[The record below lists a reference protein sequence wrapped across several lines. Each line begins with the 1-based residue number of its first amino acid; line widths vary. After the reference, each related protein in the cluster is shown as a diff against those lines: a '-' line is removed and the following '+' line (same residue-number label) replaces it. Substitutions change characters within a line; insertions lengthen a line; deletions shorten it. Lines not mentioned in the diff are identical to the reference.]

1 MLRPFAETRGIM
13 SLETRRLGRDGPKI
27 AKVGVGTAPIGSTMG
42 ARTWGAQNEDD
53 AIKAIHTALDIGV
66 NWIDTAPFYGWG
78 RAEQIVGKAIKGRR
92 DMVYIFTKC
101 GAMPDKNGE
110 WTETDCRPET
120 MRREVEA
127 SLQRLGT
134 NYVDLLQLHEP
145 DPETPIEES
154 WKEMQ
159 LLVKMGKVR
168 YGGLSNH
175 PPELIERALR
185 IGPVVSSQNQYNP
198 FRRKSGKEIFPFCQR
213 NRIGV
218 LGWGSLSEG
227 IFTDDWN
234 LDSLDP
240 NDFRRQQFYVLPE
253 NQGKVANAREIFG
266 TIARSRG
273 RKMSDVVVAWELA
286 HPALTG
292 AIIGVRNEREAREMI
307 GGVDL
312 KLSSQELTSID
323 RVLRAWDSIFSAK
336 GMAKLIAGITNGV

>member
-1 MLRPFAETRGIM
+1 M
-13 SLETRRLGRDGPKI
+13 SLESRPLGRDGPRI
-27 AKVGVGTAPIGSTMG
+27 TRVGVGTAPIGSTIG
-42 ARTWGAQNEDD
+42 ARTWGTQNEDN
-53 AIKAIHTALDIGV
+53 AIKAIHTALDMGV

-78 RAEQIVGKAIKGRR
+78 RSEEIVGKSIKGRR
-92 DMVYIFTKC
+92 DRVYILTKC
-101 GAMPDKNGE
+101 GAVPDKNGE

-145 DPETPIEES
+145 DPKTPIEES

-159 LLVKMGKVR
+159 RLVKMGKVR

-175 PPELIERALR
+175 PPQLIERALKV
-185 IGPVVSSQNQYNP
+185 GPVVSSQNQYNP
-198 FRRKSGKEIFPFCQR
+198 FRRKAENEIFPFCQGH
-213 NRIGV
+213 NIGV

-227 IFTDDWN
+227 ILTDDWN
-234 LDSLDP
+234 LDNLDP
-240 NDFRRQQFYVLPE
+240 NDFRRQQFYVLSE
-253 NQGKVANAREIFG
+253 NQEKVRKSREVFG

-273 RKMSDVVVAWELA
+273 KKMSDVVVAWELA
-286 HPALTG
+286 HQALTG

-312 KLSSQELTSID
+312 KLSSQELASID
-323 RVLRAWDSIFSAK
+323 QVLRVWD
-336 GMAKLIAGITNGV
+336 